1 MALTITITISLILFY
16 SYILLAYIPMPSFI
30 IPPSLTNGLNTAIT
44 NSPLYDRLNTATSI
58 TNSPLI
64 DGLNTAIS
72 NSLSHVDGLNTA
84 IDNSPSTDGLNTA
97 ISNSSSPST
106 PRSTNPSTLRS
117 QKRRARIRQAYLD
130 VS

>member
-1 MALTITITISLILFY
+1 VALTITITISHILFY

-44 NSPLYDRLNTATSI
+44 NFPLHDRLNTAI

-72 NSLSHVDGLNTA
+72 ISLPHVDGLNTA

-97 ISNSSSPST
+97 ISNFSSPST

-130 VS
+130 ES